1 MLTTDPTA
9 VSSPTAND
17 NKVVPISP
25 ATSPESPQQYVQLFP
40 CTDAGNAEL
49 IAQLY
54 GERLTYDFV
63 QGRWLEW
70 VSSHEW
76 SEHPPHQR
84 HRWVER
90 RAEEMHKF
98 AIEAAR
104 RRIDASNR
112 MTELEKRKAQ
122 PGDLIKAWVGHSS
135 LRTTSRYTHFGPNF
149 RQQTASE
156 VGLLH

>member
-1 MLTTDPTA
+1 MSTPSQSA
-9 VSSPTAND
+9 ASSAAND
-17 NKVVPISP
+17 SKVVSISP

-54 GERLTYDFV
+54 GDRLTYDFV

-70 VSSHEW
+70 VSSHDW
-76 SEHPPHQR
+76 NEHPPHQR

-90 RAEEMHKF
+90 RAEEMRKF

-104 RRIDASNR
+104 
-112 MTELEKRKAQ
+112 K
-122 PGDLIKAWVGHSS
+122 
-135 LRTTSRYTHFGPNF
+135 
-149 RQQTASE
+149 
-156 VGLLH
+156 